1 LPAPARAH
9 YVRRLDGVRDS
20 VVTLGSM
27 VDKAIDR
34 AGMALEARDFF
45 LARRVIR
52 EDLQINQLRFAIEQ
66 AVLELLATQ
75 QPMASDLRFLTGVL
89 HIVSDLERMG
99 DHARSVARLV
109 IRLGTEPP
117 PGGLVQV
124 RQMAALCRDRMR
136 RALDAFVG
144 RDCSLAAGVAA
155 EDTQTDALQDE
166 VYAELLGIMISDP
179 ATIAPATYLLWVAHN
194 LERIGDHITNVCERT
209 IFTVTGRMEEI
220 NVAKRDL

>member
-1 LPAPARAH
+1 
-9 YVRRLDGVRDS
+9 VRDA
-20 VVTLGSM
+20 VLTLGSM

-34 AGMALEARDFF
+34 AGQALEARDFF

-52 EDLQINQLRFAIEQ
+52 EDLQVNQVRFQIEQ
-66 AVLELLATQ
+66 AVVELLATQ

-89 HIVSDLERMG
+89 HIAADLERMG

-109 IRLGTEPP
+109 IRLGAEPP

-124 RQMAALCRDRMR
+124 RQMTALCRDRLR

-144 RDCSLAAGVAA
+144 RDCALAAGVAA
-155 EDTQTDALQDE
+155 EDAQTDALQDE
-166 VYAELLGIMISDP
+166 VYAEVLGIMISDP

-209 IFTVTGRMEEI
+209 IFTATGRMEEI
-220 NVAKRDL
+220 NVAKREL